1 MHFLKHIITNINTM
15 QIALVLY
22 YVSPKLSFSQNLG
35 HLMQILI
42 SLLNSYDRLVGEQ
55 QKLYLFYL
63 VKTDP
68 LKGANDRNI
77 LP

>member
-1 MHFLKHIITNINTM
+1 M

-22 YVSPKLSFSQNLG
+22 VSPKLSFPQNLG

-42 SLLNSYDRLVGEQ
+42 YLLNSYDRLVGEQ